1 MADFRDNVTRGL
13 ETYVNTQSPAL
24 GVLDFAFGED
34 PGSPQDLNRNSTLDA
49 RGLSSTIGEQTTNS
63 SQQQDATA
71 NVLSGSTAL
80 SDTTTAN
87 TGLQSQVGQTGIGAF
102 TGQTGLGTSGYD
114 PVTGQFTGQL
124 ANPYQQNVNQALGA
138 SSQGYGALLGQDFNG
153 TMGQRYNALEALQ
166 EQDRL
171 QAQMAM
177 EDRLYSQGRL
187 GSTGGALQQNALL
200 DAIAQQQ
207 AGNANTAFGQ
217 AMAQRQQFGDQA
229 MQFGQA
235 ALQPQQL
242 SLQQLQAMG
251 ALAPQLSNNQIQTNN
266 LSEFTGLQDT
276 TGFQDSASSSL
287 TNASSNTLSEQLA
300 MEAARKAE
308 SIRSVD
314 QDTPILSLTQS
325 ANPRTT
331 NPAVKD
337 SYDQT
342 TQRVLSSLDGL
353 YGNVRKEAL
362 GTR

>member
-1 MADFRDNVTRGL
+1 MATEDFTRGL
-13 ETYVNTQSPAL
+13 GTYINTQSPVL
-24 GVLDFAFGED
+24 GALDFAFGED
-34 PGSPQDLNRNSTLDA
+34 PGSPQDINRNSVVDG
-49 RGLSSTIGEQTTNS
+49 RSLSSTIGEQTTNS

-87 TGLQSQVGQTGIGAF
+87 TGLQSQTGQTGVGAF
-102 TGQTGLGTSGYD
+102 TGQTGLGASGYD
-114 PVTGQFTGQL
+114 PITGQFNSQL
-124 ANPYQQNVNQALGA
+124 AQPFQQNVNQALGA

-171 QAQMAM
+171 QAQRAM
-177 EDRLYSQGRL
+177 EDRLYAQGRL

-207 AGNANTAFGQ
+207 AGNANSAFGQ

-235 ALQPQQL
+235 ALQPQQM
-242 SLQQLQAMG
+242 SIQQLQAMG
-251 ALAPQLSNNQIQTNN
+251 ALAPQVSNNQIQTNN
-266 LSEFTGLQDT
+266 LSEFSGLQDT
-276 TGFQDSASSSL
+276 TGFQDSASSAT

-308 SIRSVD
+308 SIRTVD
-314 QDTPILSLTQS
+314 DDTPVLTLTQQAS
-325 ANPRTT
+325 LPRTG
-331 NPAVKD
+331 AWK
-337 SYDQT
+337 
-342 TQRVLSSLDGL
+342 
-353 YGNVRKEAL
+353 
-362 GTR
+362 

>member
-1 MADFRDNVTRGL
+1 MATDDFTRGL
-13 ETYVNTQSPAL
+13 GTTIDTGDIGL
-24 GVLDFAFGED
+24 GLLDFAFGED
-34 PGSPQDLNRNSTLDA
+34 PGSPQDLNRNTALDA
-49 RGLSSTIGEQTTNS
+49 RGIQSSIGQQTTNS
-63 SQQQDATA
+63 SQEQSGQLNALT
-71 NVLSGSTAL
+71 GSTAL

-87 TGLQSQVGQTGIGAF
+87 TGLQSQTGQQGIGAF

-138 SSQGYGALLGQDFNG
+138 SSQGYGALSGQDFNG

-251 ALAPQLSNNQIQTNN
+251 ALAPQMSQNQVQTNN
-266 LSEFTGLQDT
+266 LSNFTGIQDT
-276 TGFQDSASSSL
+276 TGFQDQSTYGL
-287 TNASSNTLSEQLA
+287 TNASSNTLSQQLA

-308 SIRSVD
+308 SIRAVD
-314 QDTPILSLTQS
+314 KDTPISTLTS
-325 ANPRTT
+325 PTGG
-331 NPAVKD
+331 P
-337 SYDQT
+337 
-342 TQRVLSSLDGL
+342 L
-353 YGNVRKEAL
+353 
-362 GTR
+362 